1 MEENNMSG
9 GYPKYL
15 PRREPYSFRIYY
27 DDLKKLKEYAKMK
40 RTEPSTLLNEIVHEF
55 LEDKVLVNDFLPDKL
70 GFVLPLFTDLE
81 LKQQIL
87 NKDIT
92 SFMDEKHLK
101 KWLRRHT
108 ENKLV
113 DTVSYETTQ
122 IPNNLDVWTGDT
134 FKSTIE
140 GIDHEGIL
148 PVIVPQ
154 VFLENDDVTVED
166 LVYFLDIQVVN
177 NQYRI
182 IPVASTTAINK
193 LRLNDNIKMME
204 QITQSLSKLKEV
216 LKEDSG
222 IDKIYIIADK
232 YNVGELTEVNVEL
245 DDTNKIE
252 PRQAVTEIIMKT
264 DMMQKM
270 VDSIMEDEKL
280 MSNIQKLIEIEKM

>member
-1 MEENNMSG
+1 MSG